1 MKCKNSNVFV
11 VVFRMVSQI
20 FLSFFHWPLPR
31 QNYIEIKTATA
42 ESVKNW
48 KHWGWPDMG
57 GQKLLPKLAIIIPSF
72 PKYISICCFA
82 QHVDDPSHC
91 TRLEI
96 SDETGT

>member
-1 MKCKNSNVFV
+1 
-11 VVFRMVSQI
+11 
-20 FLSFFHWPLPR
+20 
-31 QNYIEIKTATA
+31 
-42 ESVKNW
+42 
-48 KHWGWPDMG
+48 MG

-91 TRLEI
+91 TRLEN